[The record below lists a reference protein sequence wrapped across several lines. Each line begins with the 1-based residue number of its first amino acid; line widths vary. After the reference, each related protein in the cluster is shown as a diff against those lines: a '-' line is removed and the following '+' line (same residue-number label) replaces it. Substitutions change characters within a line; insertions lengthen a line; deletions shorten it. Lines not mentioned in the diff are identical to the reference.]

1 MEEYQIVFSP
11 ELGMNP
17 TDFVT
22 AWNEETETHINGE
35 ARLAE
40 ASSKGYFEPVTT
52 TILIGVVTGI
62 AANAL
67 YDLIKKVLAK
77 KGLYQTRTHFAELN
91 KPDGTRLVIVDID
104 EKTP

>member
-11 ELGMNP
+11 ELGMNLK
-17 TDFVT
+17 DFVT
-22 AWNEETETHINGE
+22 AWNEETETHLNGE

-40 ASSKGYFEPVTT
+40 TTSKGYFEPVTT
-52 TILIGVVTGI
+52 TIVIGVVTGI

-77 KGLYQTRTHFAELN
+77 KGVRHIQTHFEELN
-91 KPDGTRLVIVDID
+91 KPDGTRLVIVDIN
-104 EKTP
+104 ENNQ